1 MKQPTQNIALSNAQ
15 RQTLEYA
22 AKDNAGHVSWFPD
35 YLKGGAQQKVIEGL
49 MRRGLIY
56 KNESGYHVAAEGYD
70 VLGLPRP
77 QAPMPTDPD
86 MALGVTQAEAS
97 WQPDEVGFVANLDK
111 VIAFAEAGKKE
122 SKQSIVLNMLKRPE
136 GATVEQLAEATG
148 WQPHTV
154 RGTLSGVIKKRLG
167 LSLISEKL
175 AGEKRIYRI
184 AEA

>member
-1 MKQPTQNIALSNAQ
+1 MEQTTQNIALSNAQ

-22 AKDNAGHVSWFPD
+22 AENNAGHVTWFPD

-56 KNESGYHVAAEGYD
+56 QNESGCHVAAEGYD
-70 VLGLPRP
+70 VLELPRP
-77 QAPMPTDPD
+77 QAPMLTDPD
-86 MALGVTQAEAS
+86 MALAVIQAEAS

-167 LSLISEKL
+167 LSLISEKPT
-175 AGEKRIYRI
+175 GEKRIYRI
-184 AEA
+184 A